1 MRPMPPKTVY
11 LNDIPVGEAS
21 TWNEA
26 FALLKTKGV
35 RFIGKPPGTA
45 EGPSGF
51 YVHAALLRPVPEPG
65 TEDRVVQSSSEAR
78 D

>member
-21 TWNEA
+21 TWKEA

-35 RFIGKPPGTA
+35 RFIGMPGLAQHSHGLARGGTRV
-45 EGPSGF
+45 GD
-51 YVHAALLRPVPEPG
+51 AATPLVRF
-65 TEDRVVQSSSEAR
+65 R
-78 D
+78 